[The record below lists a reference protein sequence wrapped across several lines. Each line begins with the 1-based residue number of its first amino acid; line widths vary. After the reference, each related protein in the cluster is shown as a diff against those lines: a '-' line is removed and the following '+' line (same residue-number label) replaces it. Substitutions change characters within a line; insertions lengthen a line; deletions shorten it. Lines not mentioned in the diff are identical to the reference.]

1 GPGAGCR
8 GRRRRTSQQLLYQFA
23 PPRRA
28 TGRTRPPRRETR
40 RLKPGEGGGVMT
52 AQMLAGRVALVT
64 GGARGIGL
72 ACATALGRTGAAVVI
87 TDRLDRGGEGIGGAH
102 VWTPVTL

>member
-1 GPGAGCR
+1 RDYKVTGVQTCALPICTDPASPRRGQGPGAGCR

-72 ACATALGRTGAAVVI
+72 ACATAL
-87 TDRLDRGGEGIGGAH
+87 
-102 VWTPVTL
+102 